1 MIAYSLPPSIEPMI
15 APTLAS
21 CNHWRVC
28 TDTLHLGLIV
38 SCRVSKL
45 SQISFSACHVFC
57 LSHRKACKQ
66 KENQFMRKG
75 SDIKVAHVVHCS
87 TKHPDAIGRPVFGG
101 ICVLQLYLV
110 KLNQSRHVW
119 LLQCWHLGRCS
130 GKMRM
135 LGLAILQTSI
145 RILLSLFFPI

>member
-87 TKHPDAIGRPVFGG
+87 TEHPDTIGSQACFR
-101 ICVLQLYLV
+101 
-110 KLNQSRHVW
+110 
-119 LLQCWHLGRCS
+119 WHLCLS
-130 GKMRM
+130 AL
-135 LGLAILQTSI
+135 LGEAESVSCLATAVAPWAQWKNAYAM
-145 RILLSLFFPI
+145 